1 VSPAILPD
9 ITSFQEHGNFGETAV
24 EAMGDSAHF
33 IIINSAY
40 IAVRRKLEKPD

>member
-1 VSPAILPD
+1 
-9 ITSFQEHGNFGETAV
+9 
-24 EAMGDSAHF
+24 MGDSAHF